1 MIRLAS
7 EFPPIPPPSESE
19 QVAPLQVSIEDWDL
33 LFRAVL
39 ARLTVAVNRSAD
51 HALQDRVSEC
61 AQALEQLRVS
71 MVEDFA
77 RRAISTGSTGAT
89 GSAGG

>member
-7 EFPPIPPPSESE
+7 ELPPNPPPTDSTPA
-19 QVAPLQVSIEDWDL
+19 APLQVSIEDWDL

-39 ARLTVAVNRSAD
+39 ARLTLAVNRSPD
-51 HALQDRVSEC
+51 HELQDRVAEC
-61 AQALEQLRVS
+61 AQALEQLRLT

-77 RRAISTGSTGAT
+77 RRTVPPSE
-89 GSAGG
+89 

>member
-1 MIRLAS
+1 MIRLDSDCNHAAPLS
-7 EFPPIPPPSESE
+7 APP

-39 ARLTVAVNRSAD
+39 ARLTLAVNRSPD
-51 HALQDRVSEC
+51 HDLQDRVADC
-61 AQALEQLRVS
+61 AQALEQLRLS

-77 RRAISTGSTGAT
+77 RRARNAD
-89 GSAGG
+89 